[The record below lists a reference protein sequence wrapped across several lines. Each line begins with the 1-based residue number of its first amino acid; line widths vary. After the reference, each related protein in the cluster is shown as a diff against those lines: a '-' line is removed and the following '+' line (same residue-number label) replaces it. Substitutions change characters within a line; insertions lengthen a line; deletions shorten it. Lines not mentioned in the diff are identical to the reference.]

1 MTSKL
6 RILKAE
12 VSTVQTA
19 AGGQLQKST
28 VAPPYD
34 MAAASTGHR
43 PAGTAAAAAST
54 VSEATKTTSLAHL
67 ESQLEAYH
75 AKAHQLQQLCANI
88 DDDRASDSH

>member
-43 PAGTAAAAAST
+43 PAGTAAAAASM
-54 VSEATKTTSLAHL
+54 VAEAKTTSLAHL
-67 ESQLEAYH
+67 ESQLEADH